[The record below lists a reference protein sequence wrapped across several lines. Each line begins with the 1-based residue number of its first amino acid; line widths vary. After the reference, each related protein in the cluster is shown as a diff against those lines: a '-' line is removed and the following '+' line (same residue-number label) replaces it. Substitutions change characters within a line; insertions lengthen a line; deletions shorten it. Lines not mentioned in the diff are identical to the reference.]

1 MVAVRAWIAASLLSA
16 CSSSASVADPP
27 DAAAETDVTA
37 VLLPCPVASEG
48 ACMSPPSY
56 QRDVSPI
63 LDRYCNN
70 CHSGA
75 VDGGP
80 WPLGGYQHVYD
91 WKELMVI
98 DLLGC
103 TIPGIVQGHLMPPA
117 DAPLPLPRDPRDV
130 VVTWLVCGAP
140 DN

>member
-1 MVAVRAWIAASLLSA
+1 MVAVRAWVATGLLSA
-16 CSSSASVADPP
+16 CSSSATVTDPP
-27 DAAAETDVTA
+27 DANVDGAEAT
-37 VLLPCPVASEG
+37 VLQLCPVASNE

-70 CHSGA
+70 CHSGL

-91 WKELMVI
+91 WKDLMVI
-98 DLLGC
+98 DVLDC
-103 TIPGIVQGHLMPPA
+103 RIPAIVQGHPMPPA
-117 DAPLPLPRDPRDV
+117 DAPLPLPREPRDV